1 MWWDCGRGRREKDK
15 REKRDKRKKK
25 IKEGKKEKA
34 SLKKNWV
41 LTFKLTALIE

>member
-1 MWWDCGRGRREKDK
+1 MGVAEERKRRE
-15 REKRDKRKKK
+15 REKRDRRKKK

-34 SLKKNWV
+34 SVKTNWV